1 MKTKNRAREKYLRP
15 LTQMQFETL
24 VACYFGELSIAM
36 DRRYRKYIKVYHGN
50 VDISGRLRSIHKRR
64 LIKGHFDAGQ
74 LQGFFVT
81 EKGIAELEKVPG
93 TI

>member
-15 LTQMQFETL
+15 LTQMQ
-24 VACYFGELSIAM
+24 
-36 DRRYRKYIKVYHGN
+36 YIKVYHGN